1 MATRTISGTL
11 DTFQVDTGSEITYL
25 GNTAASN
32 TGGVNIRGFRV
43 DPASTG
49 DIIVKIDRSSGIQK
63 IEIFQEDAYT
73 GSSAASGYKTI
84 DNITKNGKSKGAV
97 GITVT
102 NATKNYV
109 VLLTLDSYSEVQYG
123 GSVVVPWFR
132 LFLR

>member
-123 GSVVVPWFR
+123 GSVVVP
-132 LFLR
+132 

>member
-11 DTFQVDTGSEITYL
+11 DTFQVNTGSEITYL
-25 GNTAASN
+25 GNTAASD
-32 TGGVNIRGFRV
+32 TGGINLRGFRV
-43 DPASTG
+43 NPASTG
-49 DIIVKIDRSSGIQK
+49 DIIVKIDCSSGIQK

-84 DNITKNGKSKGAV
+84 DNIAKNGKSKGAV

-109 VLLTLDSYSEVQYG
+109 VLLTLDSYSEVKYG
-123 GSVVVPWFR
+123 GSVVVP
-132 LFLR
+132 

>member
-102 NATKNYV
+102 DATSKIRW
-109 VLLTLDSYSEVQYG
+109 LGRRTLI
-123 GSVVVPWFR
+123 
-132 LFLR
+132 